1 MCCVDESQLL
11 IYSGPVVCGD
21 RQFFPL
27 CIAGDKCSL
36 IFHVSV
42 GNLMHVGP
50 VMLDEMFFNDVL
62 YSSTYGIIDNELK
75 KIKGATVF
83 KLYLVGH

>member
-1 MCCVDESQLL
+1 
-11 IYSGPVVCGD
+11 
-21 RQFFPL
+21 
-27 CIAGDKCSL
+27 
-36 IFHVSV
+36 
-42 GNLMHVGP
+42 MHVGP